1 MCTMTMNRPPTRTK
15 PARRERPMPRPREDS
30 LSAAQRRRVK
40 RVRAALRSG
49 AYENAL
55 KLDVAAD
62 RLLDVLLSSP
72 PPDKAD
78 PAILAQEPRS

>member
-1 MCTMTMNRPPTRTK
+1 MCTMTMTRPPTRTR
-15 PARRERPMPRPREDS
+15 PTRRERPMPRPQDDG

-49 AYENAL
+49 EYENAL

-72 PPDKAD
+72 PA
-78 PAILAQEPRS
+78 R